1 MNKILIAT
9 FFISM
14 NSYAA
19 LNMSAG
25 LWELDVKVKTKG
37 KERDPRAEIQK
48 ALAKMAPEQRK
59 KMESIM
65 ASMGAGVSSDG
76 AIKVCYSQEMI
87 KKNSLTPEGKVKS
100 CKTSVTT
107 VSPEKMITKFNCED
121 GTTGVATWNMESN
134 EKLTGLVE
142 MNKKGEDSTIS
153 YKGKFVNKDCGAIR
167 PVL

>member
-1 MNKILIAT
+1 MFKLMIAV
-9 FFISM
+9 FFM
-14 NSYAA
+14 TTNAFA
-19 LNMSAG
+19 GLNMSPG

-37 KERDPRAEIQK
+37 QERDPRAEIQK

-76 AIKVCYSQEMI
+76 AIKVCYSEEMI
-87 KKNSLTPEGKVKS
+87 KKNSLTPEGKIKS
-100 CKTSVTT
+100 CKTDVTT
-107 VSPEKMITKFNCED
+107 ITPEKMITKFNCED
-121 GTTGVATWNMESN
+121 GTKGVATWNMESK
-134 EKLTGLVE
+134 EKLNGLVE
-142 MNKKGEDSTIS
+142 MNKKGEDSTIR